1 MKALM
6 CHAFGPIESLRVE
19 EVPSPV
25 PGAGQVLV
33 DVKAAAINF
42 PDALIVQ
49 GLYQAKPP
57 LPFAP
62 GAELA
67 GVVSA
72 LGEGVTNVR
81 VGDRVVAAVGHGAF
95 AEECVA
101 DAAQLM
107 PLLPGMDFEL
117 GAAFVLTY
125 GTSLHALRRIAALQA
140 GETLLVLGAAGGV
153 GLAAI
158 EIGKAMGARV
168 IAAASSAEK
177 LLLCRKVGADETI
190 NYSDEDLRKRV
201 DGLTGGKGADVVY
214 DPVGGAA
221 AEAALRAT
229 RPGARLLPIGFAS
242 GEVPQ
247 FPANLLLVKDLSV
260 LGLHWGA
267 YVERRPDVF
276 RASTAALFGWHA
288 QGRLRPHVGH
298 RLPLAEAEAGL
309 ALLRDRKATGKVV
322 VEVAPSGYSA
332 ASESATP

>member
-6 CHAFGPIESLRVE
+6 CHAFGPIDTLRVE
-19 EVPSPV
+19 EVETPA
-25 PGAGQVLV
+25 PGPGQVLI

-49 GLYQAKPP
+49 GLYQARPA

-72 LGEGVTNVR
+72 LGAGVPR
-81 VGDRVVAAVGHGAF
+81 LKIGDRVIAAVGHGAF

-101 DAAQLM
+101 DAAQVM

-125 GTSLHALRRIAALQA
+125 GTSLHALRKIAALQP

-158 EIGKAMGARV
+158 EIAKAMGARV
-168 IAAASSAEK
+168 VAAASSAEK
-177 LLLCRKVGADETI
+177 LALCRKLGADETI
-190 NYSDEDLRKRV
+190 DYSSEDLRKRV
-201 DGLTGGKGADVVY
+201 DALTGGKGADVVY
-214 DPVGGAA
+214 DPVGGAL

-229 RPGARLLPIGFAS
+229 AWRGRYLVIGFAS
-242 GEVPQ
+242 GEIPKV
-247 FPANLLLVKDLSV
+247 
-260 LGLHWGA
+260 
-267 YVERRPDVF
+267 
-276 RASTAALFGWHA
+276 ALN
-288 QGRLRPHVGH
+288 
-298 RLPLAEAEAGL
+298 L
-309 ALLRDRKATGKVV
+309 ALLMERAILGVFWGAAVRRDPAAHLANMQQLAQWFAEGKVRPV
-322 VEVAPSGYSA
+322 VSERVALSGA
-332 ASESATP
+332 AAAIERLARRQAMGKIVVLPEAAT

>member
-6 CHAFGPIESLRVE
+6 CHAFGPIETLRVE
-19 EVPSPV
+19 EVASPV
-25 PGAGQVLV
+25 PGPGQVLI

-49 GLYQAKPP
+49 GLYQSKPA

-67 GVVSA
+67 GVVTA
-72 LGEGVTNVR
+72 LGEGVRNVR

-125 GTSLHALRRIAALQA
+125 GTSLHALRKIAALQA

-158 EIGKAMGARV
+158 EIAKAMGARV
-168 IAAASSAEK
+168 IAAASSDEK
-177 LLLCRKVGADETI
+177 LALCRKLGADETI

-201 DGLTGGKGADVVY
+201 DALTGSKGADVVY
-214 DPVGGAA
+214 DPVGGAL
-221 AEAALRAT
+221 AETALRAT
-229 RPGARLLPIGFAS
+229 AWRGRYLVIGFAS
-242 GEVPQ
+242 GEIP
-247 FPANLLLVKDLSV
+247 KI
-260 LGLHWGA
+260 
-267 YVERRPDVF
+267 
-276 RASTAALFGWHA
+276 
-288 QGRLRPHVGH
+288 
-298 RLPLAEAEAGL
+298 PLNL
-309 ALLRDRKATGKVV
+309 ALLMERAILGVFWGAAVRRDLAAHLADMKQLAQWFAEGKVKPV
-322 VEVAPSGYSA
+322 VSERVALADASA
-332 ASESATP
+332 AIQRLANRQAMGKLVVLPELAT

>member
-1 MKALM
+1 MRSMRIEAL
-6 CHAFGPIESLRVE
+6 GEPLRPVE
-19 EVPSPV
+19 VAPPA
-25 PGAGQVLV
+25 PGAGEVLLRVHACGLNFADTLMAAGRYQV
-33 DVKAAAINF
+33 
-42 PDALIVQ
+42 
-49 GLYQAKPP
+49 KPP

-62 GAELA
+62 GVEVCGTVEALGPGVAAPAVGTRVAAFVGHGGLAELA
-67 GVVSA
+67 VA
-72 LGEGVTNVR
+72 PAAR
-81 VGDRVVAAVGHGAF
+81 CVAAPDAMPD
-95 AEECVA
+95 AEVA
-101 DAAQLM
+101 GFLVA
-107 PLLPGMDFEL
+107 
-117 GAAFVLTY
+117 Y
-125 GTSLHALRRIAALQA
+125 GTSHVALAWRARLRP
-140 GETLLVLGAAGGV
+140 GETLLVLGASGGV
-153 GLAAI
+153 GLTAV
-158 EIGKAMGARV
+158 EIGALMGARV
-168 IAAASSAEK
+168 VAVARGAERLALARAAGAAHALDGDVDMRAEVK
-177 LLLCRKVGADETI
+177 ALG
-190 NYSDEDLRKRV
+190 
-201 DGLTGGKGADVVY
+201 GADVVF

-309 ALLRDRKATGKVV
+309 ALLRERKATGKVV

>member
-6 CHAFGPIESLRVE
+6 CHAFGPIDTLRVE
-19 EVPSPV
+19 EVAAPV
-25 PGAGQVLV
+25 PGPGQVLI

-67 GVVSA
+67 GVVAA
-72 LGEGVTNVR
+72 LGEGVQR
-81 VGDRVVAAVGHGAF
+81 LKVGDRVIAAVGHGAF
-95 AEECVA
+95 AEDCVA
-101 DAAQLM
+101 DAAQVM

-125 GTSLHALRRIAALQA
+125 GTSLHALRKIGALQT

-158 EIGKAMGARV
+158 EIAKALGARV

-177 LLLCRKVGADETI
+177 LALCRKLGADETI
-190 NYSDEDLRKRV
+190 AYSNEDLRKRV
-201 DGLTGGKGADVVY
+201 DALTGGKGADVVY
-214 DPVGGAA
+214 DPVGGAL

-229 RPGARLLPIGFAS
+229 AWRGRYLVIGFAS
-242 GEVPQ
+242 GEIP
-247 FPANLLLVKDLSV
+247 K
-260 LGLHWGA
+260 
-267 YVERRPDVF
+267 
-276 RASTAALFGWHA
+276 
-288 QGRLRPHVGH
+288 
-298 RLPLAEAEAGL
+298 LPLNL
-309 ALLRDRKATGKVV
+309 ALLMERAILGVFWGAAVRRDPASHLANMQQLAQWFAEGKVRPV
-322 VEVAPSGYSA
+322 VSERVPLAGAAAAIERLARRQAMGKIVVLPEA
-332 ASESATP
+332 AS

>member
-6 CHAFGPIESLRVE
+6 CHAFGPIDTLRVE
-19 EVPSPV
+19 EVASPV
-25 PGAGQVLV
+25 PGPGQVLI

-49 GLYQAKPP
+49 GLYQVKPA

-72 LGEGVTNVR
+72 LGEGVANVR

-125 GTSLHALRRIAALQA
+125 GTSLHALRRIASLQA

-158 EIGKAMGARV
+158 EIAKAIGARV

-177 LLLCRKVGADETI
+177 LELCRKVGADETI
-190 NYSDEDLRKRV
+190 NYSSEDLRKRV
-201 DGLTGGKGADVVY
+201 DALTGGKGADVVY
-214 DPVGGAA
+214 DPVGGAL
-221 AEAALRAT
+221 AETALRAT
-229 RPGARLLPIGFAS
+229 AWRGRYLVIGFAS
-242 GEVPQ
+242 GEIP
-247 FPANLLLVKDLSV
+247 KI
-260 LGLHWGA
+260 
-267 YVERRPDVF
+267 
-276 RASTAALFGWHA
+276 
-288 QGRLRPHVGH
+288 
-298 RLPLAEAEAGL
+298 PLNL
-309 ALLRDRKATGKVV
+309 ALLMERAILGVFWGAAVRRDLPGHLANMKQLAQWFAEGKVKPV
-322 VEVAPSGYSA
+322 VSERVSLAGATA
-332 ASESATP
+332 AIQRLASRQAMGKLVVLPEAGAT

>member
-6 CHAFGPIESLRVE
+6 CHAFGPIDTLRVE
-19 EVPSPV
+19 EVAAPV
-25 PGAGQVLV
+25 PGPGQVLI

-67 GVVSA
+67 GVVAA
-72 LGEGVTNVR
+72 LGEGVQR
-81 VGDRVVAAVGHGAF
+81 LKVGDRVIAAVGHGAF
-95 AEECVA
+95 AEDCVA
-101 DAAQLM
+101 DAAQVM

-125 GTSLHALRRIAALQA
+125 GTSLHALRKIGALQA

-158 EIGKAMGARV
+158 EIAKALGARV

-177 LLLCRKVGADETI
+177 LALCRKLGADETI
-190 NYSDEDLRKRV
+190 DYSNEDLRKRV
-201 DGLTGGKGADVVY
+201 DALTGGKGADVVY
-214 DPVGGAA
+214 DPVGGTL

-229 RPGARLLPIGFAS
+229 AWRGRYLVIGFAS
-242 GEVPQ
+242 GEIP
-247 FPANLLLVKDLSV
+247 K
-260 LGLHWGA
+260 
-267 YVERRPDVF
+267 
-276 RASTAALFGWHA
+276 
-288 QGRLRPHVGH
+288 
-298 RLPLAEAEAGL
+298 LPLNL
-309 ALLRDRKATGKVV
+309 ALLMERAILGVFWGAAVRRDPASHLANMQQLAQWFAEGKVRPV
-322 VEVAPSGYSA
+322 VSERVPLAGAAAAIERLARRQAMGKIVVLPEA
-332 ASESATP
+332 AS

>member
-6 CHAFGPIESLRVE
+6 CHAFGPIDTLRVE
-19 EVPSPV
+19 EVAAPV
-25 PGAGQVLV
+25 PGPGQVLI

-67 GVVSA
+67 GVVAA
-72 LGEGVTNVR
+72 LGEGVQR
-81 VGDRVVAAVGHGAF
+81 LKVGDRVIAAVGHGAF
-95 AEECVA
+95 AEDCVA
-101 DAAQLM
+101 DAAQVM

-125 GTSLHALRRIAALQA
+125 GTSLHALRKIGALQA

-158 EIGKAMGARV
+158 EIAKALGARV

-177 LLLCRKVGADETI
+177 LALCRKLGADETI
-190 NYSDEDLRKRV
+190 DYSNEDLRKRV
-201 DGLTGGKGADVVY
+201 DALTGGKGADVVY
-214 DPVGGAA
+214 DPVGGAL

-229 RPGARLLPIGFAS
+229 AWRGRYLVIGFAS
-242 GEVPQ
+242 GEIP
-247 FPANLLLVKDLSV
+247 K
-260 LGLHWGA
+260 
-267 YVERRPDVF
+267 
-276 RASTAALFGWHA
+276 
-288 QGRLRPHVGH
+288 
-298 RLPLAEAEAGL
+298 LPLNL
-309 ALLRDRKATGKVV
+309 ALLMERAILGVFWGAAVRRDPASHLANMQQLAQWFAEGKVRPV
-322 VEVAPSGYSA
+322 VSERVPLAGAAAAIERLARRQAMGKIVVLPEA
-332 ASESATP
+332 AS